1 MNTGASVILNI
12 SIFTVFGMIVISSI
26 IYWFEREKRQLQVL
40 EFWIANG
47 SYYLAASL
55 LEGKSASIVALA
67 TLTWMWRAFSV
78 RKILEGVIDRDLNK
92 RWHWIAIFTGYGVS
106 ISLNLLGYSFEYYT
120 FPQALAVFVVV
131 LDWLKSTKI
140 TLNHR
145 PKISITHYLLLGTV
159 LVNFAH
165 MLDFPFFRFDPEFI
179 ILGFSISL
187 MCNILMAILLSTVTT
202 YELKMEYQRKL
213 ESKLELQSK
222 FSALGEMTAG
232 IAHEI
237 NNPLGL
243 ITTRANFLRN
253 HILRNSAE
261 KDFIVRNL
269 DQIEETTQRMA
280 SIINSLRNF
289 SRDNRKEPWKRI
301 SPGEIIDDTMTYCR
315 DRFRLSSIQLI
326 IDPYPEVTIVCR
338 PIQVSQ
344 VLLNLMNNSFD
355 AIVGSESP
363 WVHLCFEM
371 LDKTLR
377 IKVID
382 SGNGIPESLR
392 KKMME
397 PFFTTKEMG
406 GTGIGLSIS
415 RGIVEDHRGK
425 LYYDETSTNT
435 TFVVELSLEDDLT

>member
-1 MNTGASVILNI
+1 MNNGASIILII

-47 SYYLAASL
+47 AYYLSAAL
-55 LEGKSASIVALA
+55 TEGKAPSIVAMT
-67 TLTWMWRAFSV
+67 TLLWIWRARSV
-78 RKILEGVIDRDLNK
+78 RKILEDFSNQSLKRSWHVIVVV
-92 RWHWIAIFTGYGVS
+92 AGYGAS
-106 ISLNLLGYSFEYYT
+106 IVLNLLGLDFEIYT
-120 FPQALAVFVVV
+120 LPQAIAIFIVVI
-131 LDWLKSTKI
+131 DWLRSAKTE
-140 TLNHR
+140 LNRR
-145 PKISITHYLLLGTV
+145 PKISITHYLLFSTILMIF
-159 LVNFAH
+159 LH
-165 MLDFPFFRFDPEFI
+165 ILDFPFYRFDPKFMV
-179 ILGFSISL
+179 LGFSISL

-222 FSALGEMTAG
+222 FSALGEMAAG

-280 SIINSLRNF
+280 TIINSLRSF
-289 SRDNRKEPWKRI
+289 SRDNRKEPLKRVL
-301 SPGEIIDDTMTYCR
+301 PGEIIDDTMAYCR

-338 PIQVSQ
+338 PIQISQ

-363 WVHLCFEM
+363 WVHICFEM
-371 LDKTLR
+371 LDKTIR

-382 SGNGIPESLR
+382 SGNGIPESVR

-415 RGIVEDHRGK
+415 RGIIEDHRGR
-425 LYYDETSTNT
+425 LYYDDTSTNT
-435 TFVVELSLEDDLT
+435 TFVVELSLREDLA